1 MSSQKKTVRRIFRQ
15 SVALCGVPGVDR
27 QGGDGHQKFH
37 KAEDPVELD
46 AHHIENRNMFSHG
59 GYVTEN
65 GISLCP
71 TCHPRAECQVLGF
84 KPEDLYPKVG
94 LLRRKP

>member
-1 MSSQKKTVRRIFRQ
+1 
-15 SVALCGVPGVDR
+15 VPGVDR
-27 QGGDGHQKFH
+27 QGGDAHQKFH

-46 AHHIENRNMFSHG
+46 AHHISNRNDMPNG
-59 GYVTEN
+59 GYVVEN

-71 TCHPRAECQVLGF
+71 ICHPRAECQVLGF

-94 LLRRKP
+94 SSKEKAVKASGRLK